1 MPDRRNFLAAS
12 LATAVAGG
20 TAAAAEPAPIPII
33 DSHFHIY
40 DQTRPQGAPFPFVPN
55 QPPFLPKDFRASAV
69 PLGIVGGIKVEAS
82 PWVEDNLWVLMM
94 IESEPMIVGM
104 VGNLDP
110 VKPEFREYLDRYRKN
125 KLFLGIRYGN
135 VWKEHNMVE
144 AVHKPEFIDNMK
156 AFADTGLTLEVA
168 NPRLDLTE
176 AALRLSDKVPALRIV
191 MGHQQALA
199 LPGDAQVLKTYESNL
214 RDLKSRGAFVKISG
228 LYRAANTP
236 AGTFPDYKPVMDFLW
251 DIFGED
257 RAIFAG
263 RNKTVLQ
270 ILRSYCDAKSATA
283 AEKYFWKNSVLAFR
297 WTPRAANQP
306 RLA

>member
-1 MPDRRNFLAAS
+1 MPLTRRTLFAA
-12 LATAVAGG
+12 A
-20 TAAAAEPAPIPII
+20 TAAATAATAAPAQIPII

-40 DQTRPQGAPFPFVPN
+40 DQTRPQGAPFPFQPN
-55 QPPFLPKDFRASAV
+55 QPPFLPKDFRASAIPV
-69 PLGIVGGIKVEAS
+69 GVVGGIKVEAS

-156 AFADTGLTLEVA
+156 AFAETGLTLEVA

-176 AALRLSDKVPALRIV
+176 AALRLTDKVPNLRIV

-199 LPGDAQVLKTYESNL
+199 LPAESAVLKTYQGHL
-214 RDLKSRGAFVKISG
+214 RDLQQRGAFVKISG
-228 LYRAANTP
+228 LYRAPNTP
-236 AGTFPDYKPVMDFLW
+236 PGTYPDYKPVMDFLW

-257 RAIFAG
+257 RSIFAG
-263 RNKTVLQ
+263 RNKTVID
-270 ILRSYCDAKSATA
+270 ILRSYCDAKSPTA
-283 AEKYFWKNSVLAFR
+283 AEKYFWKNSIKAFR
-297 WTPRAANQP
+297 WTPRDPSQP